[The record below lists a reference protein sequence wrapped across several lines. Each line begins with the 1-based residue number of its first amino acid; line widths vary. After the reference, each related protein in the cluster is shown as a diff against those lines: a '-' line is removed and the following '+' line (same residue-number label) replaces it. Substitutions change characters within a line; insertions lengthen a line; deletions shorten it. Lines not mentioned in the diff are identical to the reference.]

1 MANYK
6 LLVKKRILKNRR
18 WVKETD
24 KVFTFSVI
32 DLEKGTFP
40 FNFICNLP
48 KTCFNKSD
56 FSKLFVDPI
65 KMAVELLTVA
75 KKEYDD
81 LAIQQEIDLRLSLI
95 ESNF

>member
-6 LLVKKRILKNRR
+6 LLIKKRILKNRR

-24 KVFTFSVI
+24 KVLTFSVI

-40 FNFICNLP
+40 FNFMYNLP
-48 KTCFNKSD
+48 KNFFNKSD

-75 KKEYDD
+75 KKE
-81 LAIQQEIDLRLSLI
+81 
-95 ESNF
+95 

>member
-1 MANYK
+1 VANYK

-24 KVFTFSVI
+24 KALIFSVI
-32 DLEKGTFP
+32 DLEKGAFP

-48 KTCFNKSD
+48 KTCFYKSV
-56 FSKLFVDPI
+56 FSKLSVNPT
-65 KMAVELLTVA
+65 KMAEELLTKA

-81 LAIQQEIDLRLSLI
+81 LAIQQEIAVRLSLI
-95 ESNF
+95 ESKF

>member
-1 MANYK
+1 VANYK
-6 LLVKKRILKNRR
+6 LLVKKRILKNRS